1 MLCQCLSFAGP
12 NDYVSIN
19 TELTFEACDK
29 QSCIDIVIEND
40 CLVENREERFSVVL
54 DRGVGM
60 VEAIRL
66 EPSMGYVIIVD
77 TDSKC
82 GVIA

>member
-1 MLCQCLSFAGP
+1 MLCQCLSCAGP
-12 NDYVSIN
+12 NDYTSIN
-19 TELTFEACDK
+19 TELTLEACDK

-66 EPSMGYVIIVD
+66 EPGMGYVIIMD

-82 GVIA
+82 